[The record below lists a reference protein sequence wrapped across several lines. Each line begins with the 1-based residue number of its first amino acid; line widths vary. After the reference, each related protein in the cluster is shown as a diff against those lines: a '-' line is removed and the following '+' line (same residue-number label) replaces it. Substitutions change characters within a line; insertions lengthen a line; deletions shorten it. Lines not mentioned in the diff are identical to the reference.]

1 MPGVFESIGS
11 AFSNKAFPAIASGA
25 TAGLGELGNLLA
37 GRQQSQQASALQSQ
51 EKAISELTPSQLSSM
66 VSGATAPL
74 NAGLVQSVGNTVQGD
89 LAQRG
94 LAQAPGIFAASESQA
109 LAPFEQQNQSTAMQL
124 IMQKLGLPLEY
135 AETLARFLP
144 KGQSMTPAMTLF
156 LQQLARLKQSNANGP
171 SPLPMSSPG
180 ASDPSVILNP
190 GAAPQFG
197 DPGALDLSQLGVG
210 AAA

>member
-1 MPGVFESIGS
+1 MSEVLSSIGS
-11 AFSNKAFPAIASGA
+11 IFSNKAFPAIASGA

-109 LAPFEQQNQSTAMQL
+109 LAPFEQQNQSTAMH
-124 IMQKLGLPLEY
+124 
-135 AETLARFLP
+135 A
-144 KGQSMTPAMTLF
+144 
-156 LQQLARLKQSNANGP
+156 
-171 SPLPMSSPG
+171 
-180 ASDPSVILNP
+180 
-190 GAAPQFG
+190 
-197 DPGALDLSQLGVG
+197 
-210 AAA
+210 